1 MPVNDRALIGQEV
14 AGYYIEDIVGKGGMA
29 VVYLALDP
37 RLSRRVA
44 LKILN
49 PVLSVDDRFR
59 QRFILESR
67 TVASIEH
74 PNIIPIYEANADADG
89 VLYIAMRYVDGLDL
103 RRLIHDRGPL
113 PLGRANRIFAQV
125 AAALDAAHAHDLI
138 HRDVKPA
145 NILLAGEHVY
155 LTDFGITK
163 HRTSISGL
171 TQTDQFIGTP
181 RYMSPEQI
189 NKEHIDG
196 SADQYALACVV
207 YEGLSGRLP
216 FQRDNDIALLWAH
229 LAEQPAPLTTLRP
242 GLPPAVDAVMSRALA
257 KSPEQRYPSCTAFV
271 DALRAAIDTPAPDAE
286 GRPLP
291 GSGPPRTPGAAP
303 GSGPSWGEGAA
314 QRGRPSWGDGAARG
328 GPPWREAGAPGGGPP
343 WGEGAARDAG
353 RAHGGDAP
361 PGHVPGGPGP
371 DGLEGRPGYRPRSS
385 RSSGADALPGHV
397 PGGLGPDGAE
407 GGLGYGSGLSRPSGA
422 EARPGHTSEG
432 GAGYAAGVARSSESL
447 PGQALGGSHRDG
459 AEGGAGD
466 GLSGSR
472 GRGGRLPIVVAG
484 VVAVAAA
491 LALVVMLVVS
501 QRGESWV
508 RFQDTRAAPLTFEH
522 PEGWTARTH
531 ADLFALASPRAA
543 EFEAMFVSGAN
554 ADWAAVNGVITGD
567 PENAVGVYV
576 QVSDT
581 LAAGAGRDE
590 MKAMLEGLL
599 PGEIEVSAPVPD
611 RAGNRDATR
620 YDGSLRDRNTG
631 NALGFVGYVID
642 HRPKPIL
649 MLYFC
654 ARNSCDDAT
663 QVRVRQSVVVS

>member
-1 MPVNDRALIGQEV
+1 MHVNDRGLIGQEV
-14 AGYYIEDIVGKGGMA
+14 AGYYVEDIIGKGGMA

-103 RRLIHDRGPL
+103 RRFIYDRGPL
-113 PLGRANRIFAQV
+113 PLDQGTRIFAQV
-125 AAALDAAHAHDLI
+125 AAALDAAHTHDLI

-145 NILLAGEHVY
+145 NILLAGDHVY

-196 SADQYALACVV
+196 RADQYALACVV

-229 LAEQPAPLTTLRP
+229 LAEQPVPLTQLRP
-242 GLPPAVDAVMSRALA
+242 ELPPEVDGVMMRALA
-257 KSPEQRYPSCTAFV
+257 KVPDQRYPSCAAFIE
-271 DALRAAIDTPAPDAE
+271 ALHGAITGTPPARPGSLSGSGPHYGTGPAYGPGPYGSGAPYGSEPPVGAGSGPHSGPGPGPASGPGVGSASAPGVGPPSGPGAGPGSLGAGPGSGPHYGPGVGSGPHYGPASGPGAGPGSGPHYSPGAGSGPQYGTGSVQGLPYGVGADS
-286 GRPLP
+286 GPHSGPRPGVQYGHGP
-291 GSGPPRTPGAAP
+291 GSGPPT
-303 GSGPSWGEGAA
+303 GPST
-314 QRGRPSWGDGAARG
+314 RLRRRP
-328 GPPWREAGAPGGGPP
+328 
-343 WGEGAARDAG
+343 
-353 RAHGGDAP
+353 
-361 PGHVPGGPGP
+361 
-371 DGLEGRPGYRPRSS
+371 
-385 RSSGADALPGHV
+385 
-397 PGGLGPDGAE
+397 
-407 GGLGYGSGLSRPSGA
+407 
-422 EARPGHTSEG
+422 
-432 GAGYAAGVARSSESL
+432 
-447 PGQALGGSHRDG
+447 
-459 AEGGAGD
+459 
-466 GLSGSR
+466 
-472 GRGGRLPIVVAG
+472 GRLPIVA
-484 VVAVAAA
+484 ATITAAIAA
-491 LALVVMLVVS
+491 LALVVMIVVM

-508 RFQDTRAAPLTFEH
+508 RFENTAAAPVTFEH
-522 PEGWTARTH
+522 PAAWTARTH

-543 EFEAMFVSGAN
+543 EFESMFVSGAS
-554 ADWAAVNGVITGD
+554 ADWSQVNPVITND
-567 PENAVGVYV
+567 PESAVGVYV

-581 LAAGAGRDE
+581 LAVDASRDQ
-590 MKAMLEGLL
+590 MKATLEGLL
-599 PGEIEVSAPVPD
+599 PGEVEVTAPVPD
-611 RAGNRDATR
+611 RAGNSDATR
-620 YDGSLRDRNTG
+620 YDGTLRDRNSG
-631 NALGFVGYVID
+631 NQLGFVGYVIE

-649 MLYFC
+649 IMYFC
-654 ARNSCDDAT
+654 AQHRCDGET
-663 QVRVRQSVVVS
+663 QVRVRQSVQVS

>member
-271 DALRAAIDTPAPDAE
+271 DALRTAIDSPAPNAE

-303 GSGPSWGEGAA
+303 GGPPWVDGAAQGGGLPWGEDAAQGGGPPRGDGAA
-314 QRGRPSWGDGAARG
+314 QRGGPPRGDGAARG
-328 GPPWREAGAPGGGPP
+328 GPPRREAGAPGGGPP

-353 RAHGGDAP
+353 RAHSGDAP

-371 DGLEGRPGYRPRSS
+371 DG
-385 RSSGADALPGHV
+385 
-397 PGGLGPDGAE
+397 AE
-407 GGLGYGSGLSRPSGA
+407 GGPGYGSGSSRPSGA
-422 EARPGHTSEG
+422 EARPGHVPGEPRPEG
-432 GAGYAAGVARSSESL
+432 DAGYGPGSARSRGGEA
-447 PGQALGGSHRDG
+447 ALGRDSGGSRPDG
-459 AEGGAGD
+459 PDGGAGD
-466 GLSGSR
+466 GLGGSR

-484 VVAVAAA
+484 LVAAVAA

>member
-271 DALRAAIDTPAPDAE
+271 DALRAAIDSPAPNAE
-286 GRPLP
+286 GRPI
-291 GSGPPRTPGAAP
+291 P
-303 GSGPSWGEGAA
+303 GSGPSRAPGAVPGGLPWGEGAA
-314 QRGRPSWGDGAARG
+314 QGGGPWGDGAARG
-328 GPPWREAGAPGGGPP
+328 GPPWRESGAPGGGPP

-353 RAHGGDAP
+353 RAHSEGARL
-361 PGHVPGGPGP
+361 GHVPGGPGP
-371 DGLEGRPGYRPRSS
+371 DGAEGGPGYGSGSS
-385 RSSGADALPGHV
+385 RPSGAGARLGHV
-397 PGGLGPDGAE
+397 PGGPGPDGAE
-407 GGLGYGSGLSRPSGA
+407 GGPGYGPGSSRPSGA
-422 EARPGHTSEG
+422 DARPGHTPGGPRPEGMEGKPGYGPGSAGSPGGSRSDGSEG
-432 GAGYAAGVARSSESL
+432 GAGYG
-447 PGQALGGSHRDG
+447 LG
-459 AEGGAGD
+459 
-466 GLSGSR
+466 GSR

-484 VVAVAAA
+484 LVAVVAA